1 MASGVKLVFSF
12 KDSDDKTVQYS
23 YNYAKPSATAAQVNA
38 HAASMITNTA
48 VLAKTLVSIVSI
60 KKVVT
65 EESEYEITNQ
75 ALAAPRQS
83 EIING
88 NPEPEETGDNVATE
102 VTQINPPSNA
112 G

>member
-1 MASGVKLVFSF
+1 MASGVKLVFEF
-12 KDSDDKTVQYS
+12 KDSDDRTVQYS
-23 YNYAKPSATAAQVNA
+23 YNYGKPSATAQQVNA
-38 HAASMITNTA
+38 HAAAMIANTA
-48 VLAKTLVSIVSI
+48 VLARTLVSISKI

-75 ALAAPRQS
+75 ALATPRAS

-88 NPEPEETGDNVATE
+88 NPDIHDTDENTATV
-102 VTQINPPSNA
+102 VTPVNPPSNA